1 MLSITPAVKSDITH
15 IVCPHCKEKLAR
27 VGLHK
32 SKLNSLC
39 GCTVNIVLC
48 QSPERQSPIRQRWRW
63 GFFVSQK
70 S

>member
-1 MLSITPAVKSDITH
+1 MCD
-15 IVCPHCKEKLAR
+15 
-27 VGLHK
+27 
-32 SKLNSLC
+32 
-39 GCTVNIVLC
+39 CTVNIVLC